1 MTARS
6 WRRPRGRL
14 GEAMRVLAPAMMVAL
29 LVGCGGGAATGNNRA
44 GTLTHINFGLN
55 VPTDFDLVMPQYVA
69 RDRGFFRQEGLE
81 VKTVSFQ
88 GGADAIKAMLAG
100 SIDIDGATGLD
111 APAAVAKGAPVVEFA
126 SGGVSQSTF
135 RLLANNRSGINSLGD
150 LKGKK
155 IGITRF
161 GSLTDFV
168 ARLEGHAA
176 GLEAGKDFTE
186 VPVGASAA
194 QTALLSGEIDA
205 TNANPVDAFP
215 LLDTGKV
222 HVVTDFSKVDPNTQ
236 FTALVATPTYLKQH
250 AATVRA
256 FLRAY
261 FRAIQYLKTHRDYG
275 IKATAAALHVDTTLA
290 TRLYDFLAHDLRT
303 DGSMNLQGVKTY
315 AQYLPVLGIA
325 DQVPSL
331 DQYYTDKFVPVKIG

>member
-1 MTARS
+1 MMALGWWRSTRHPHSVARI
-6 WRRPRGRL
+6 
-14 GEAMRVLAPAMMVAL
+14 LAPVAAIAL
-29 LVGCGGGAATGNNRA
+29 LMGCGGAASSANHG
-44 GTLTHINFGLN
+44 GTITHVNFGLN
-55 VPTDFDLVMPQYVA
+55 VPTDFDLVLPQYVA
-69 RDRGFFRQEGLE
+69 RDRGFFRQEGLD

-111 APAAVAKGAPVVEFA
+111 APAAVAKGAQVEEFA
-126 SGGVSQSTF
+126 SGGVSKSTF
-135 RLLANNRSGINSLGD
+135 RLLANNRSGINSLAD

-168 ARLEGHAA
+168 ARLDGHAA

-236 FTALVATPTYLKQH
+236 FTALVATPTYLQQH
-250 AATVRA
+250 GAVVRA

-261 FRAIQYLKTHRDYG
+261 FRAIDYLKKHRDYG
-275 IKATAAALHVDTTLA
+275 IKATATALHVDTALA
-290 TRLYDFLAHDLRT
+290 TRLYDFLAHDMST
-303 DGSMNLQGVKTY
+303 DGRMNLTGVKTY

-325 DQVPSL
+325 DNVPSL
-331 DQYYTDKFVPVKIG
+331 DRYYTSKFIPVKIG